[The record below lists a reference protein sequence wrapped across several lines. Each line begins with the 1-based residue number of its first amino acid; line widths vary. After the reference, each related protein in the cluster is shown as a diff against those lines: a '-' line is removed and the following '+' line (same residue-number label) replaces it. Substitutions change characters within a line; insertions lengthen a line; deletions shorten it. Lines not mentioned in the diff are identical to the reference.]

1 MKIFKWFGNWILFP
15 LCVSILF
22 GTLVWYYNNT
32 ISDVIF
38 TFIISYVIM
47 TLGVIYTN
55 SAIGPLF
62 K

>member
-1 MKIFKWFGNWILFP
+1 MKIVKWFGNWILFP
-15 LCVSILF
+15 LCIAILF

-32 ISDVIF
+32 TSDVIF
-38 TFIISYVIM
+38 TFIISYIIM
-47 TLGVIYTN
+47 TLAVIYTN